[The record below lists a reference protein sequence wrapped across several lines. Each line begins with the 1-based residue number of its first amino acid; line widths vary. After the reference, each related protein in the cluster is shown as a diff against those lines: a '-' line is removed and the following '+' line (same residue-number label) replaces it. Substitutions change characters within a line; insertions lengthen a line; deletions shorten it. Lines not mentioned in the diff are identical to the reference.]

1 MKVFLIIVGIIF
13 LVGYCIVKFQEGVE
27 EQKRKL
33 GYYDKKQQEQM
44 DELIRQMKNKD
55 KWFEN
60 TKDKAFYRIG

>member
-55 KWFEN
+55 K
-60 TKDKAFYRIG
+60 